1 MRQNYSL
8 DDIMKMDRMYRRD
21 FINTISGFK
30 SCQLIGTI
38 GYNNVPNVAIF
49 NSLVHI
55 SATPPH
61 LGFMIRPLTVARQT
75 YHNIKARKHF
85 TVNAVTKDMMEK
97 AHQTSAKYDD
107 RTSEFTATGLNP
119 FFSDTIV
126 APYVEESP
134 IQLGLEWVEEHE
146 IKANGCILIVGK
158 IIEIRID
165 DHLLSE
171 SGHVLLESAEI
182 LSVAGLD
189 RYYLPEFIDQ
199 RTYAR
204 P

>member
-8 DDIMKMDRMYRRD
+8 EDIMNMDRAYRRD
-21 FINTISGFK
+21 FINTISGYK

-38 GYNNVPNVAIF
+38 GHNKVPNVAIF

-55 SATPPH
+55 SASPPH

-75 YHNIKARKHF
+75 YHNIKAKKHF
-85 TVNAVTKDMMEK
+85 TINTVTKDMMEE

-107 RTSEFTATGLNP
+107 GTSEFTATGLTP
-119 FFSDTIV
+119 LFSDTVV
-126 APYVEESP
+126 APYVGESP

-146 IKANGCILIVGK
+146 IKANGCILIIGK
-158 IIEIRID
+158 IIEIRIEG
-165 DHLLSE
+165 HLLSE
-171 SGHVLLESAEI
+171 SGHVQLESADI

-189 RYYLPEFIDQ
+189 RYYLPKFIGQ
-199 RTYAR
+199 QAYAR